1 MIQNVKR
8 ESFNDQNTSIIEF
21 GHKSQITLQFIYE
34 IALEV
39 GSFIFWISLKY
50 TSESYL
56 ENLKK
61 RYTVGQFFFFP
72 QPHFLAIHCGLL
84 YGRSETKTSLKGTPL
99 KFMFLRNSL
108 SNSHEKIKIPF
119 QLNLKKN

>member
-1 MIQNVKR
+1 MIQNVER
-8 ESFNDQNTSIIEF
+8 ESFNDQSTSIIEF

-56 ENLKK
+56 ENLK
-61 RYTVGQFFFFP
+61 T
-72 QPHFLAIHCGLL
+72 I
-84 YGRSETKTSLKGTPL
+84 YGRTVLL
-99 KFMFLRNSL
+99 FFHN
-108 SNSHEKIKIPF
+108 HIF
-119 QLNLKKN
+119 